1 MNILIVGNDYHE
13 LVKIA
18 REEETA
24 SNKFFFAHTYNDAV
38 SILGWIKSEHIRP
51 EKIDGIITYLNFR
64 RFNESNFASGN
75 LPFGLV
81 LLFEAKANGIS
92 CVLCVDIDPNNN
104 DGWEYRLTK
113 SMINANVIKE
123 DNLAYDG
130 ESKTAIEKIRK
141 LVYNFRRCMDAN
153 EPVQG

>member
-18 REEETA
+18 REAETT

-38 SILGWIKSEHIRP
+38 SILGWIKSEHINP

-64 RFNESNFASGN
+64 RFNESDFASGN

-81 LLFEAKANGIS
+81 MMFEARTNNIP

-113 SMINANVIKE
+113 SMLSSNIIKE
-123 DNLAYDG
+123 DNLACDG
-130 ESKTAIEKIRK
+130 ESTTAIDKMAK
-141 LVYNFRRCMDAN
+141 LLIINQLRADLN
-153 EPVQG
+153 EPIQG